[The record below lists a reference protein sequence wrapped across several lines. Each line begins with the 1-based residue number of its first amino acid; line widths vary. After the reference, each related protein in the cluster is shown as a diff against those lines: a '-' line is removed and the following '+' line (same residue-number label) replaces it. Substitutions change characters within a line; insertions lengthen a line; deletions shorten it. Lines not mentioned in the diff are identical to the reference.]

1 MGEMKIINMCVG
13 QVQTNCYIAY
23 HDDTREGVIVDP
35 GDNAVGIVATLNKE
49 SIKPVAILLTHG
61 HYDHMLAALPLK
73 EQYNIPIYAH
83 EKEQAVLM
91 DADANLTNTWIR
103 NPLTFEAD
111 YYVKDKEKLS
121 LAGFTFEAIHT
132 PGHTIGGVC
141 YYEANEKVIFV
152 GDTLFKGSFGRVDLL
167 TASPQMIMDSLI
179 NRLFVLPDDIKAYC
193 GHGPSTVIGVEKK
206 SNPIW
211 DYYR

>member
-1 MGEMKIINMCVG
+1 MGEMKIIKMCVG

-23 HDDTREGVIVDP
+23 HEDTREGFIVDP
-35 GDNAVGIVATLNKE
+35 GDNAVGIAATIKKE
-49 SIKPVAILLTHG
+49 AIKPVAILLTHG
-61 HYDHMLAALPLK
+61 HYDHMLAALSLK

-91 DADANLTNTWIR
+91 DADANLTATWIR
-103 NPLTFEAD
+103 TPLTFEAD
-111 YYVKDKEKLS
+111 YYVKDKEKLN
-121 LAGFTFEAIHT
+121 LAGFEIETIHT

-141 YYEANEKVIFV
+141 YYIPSEKVIFV

-167 TASPQMIMDSLI
+167 TASPDMIINSLI
-179 NRLFVLPDDIKAYC
+179 KRLFVLPNDVNAYC
-193 GHGPSTVIGVEKK
+193 GHGPSTIIGIEKK